1 MLTWL
6 WGMVAATE
14 ISLVGMLCTYCGA
27 EFQPGVNFNS
37 LALKNWV
44 EQKLNNNIMEPFNP
58 RLVAEYVTR
67 VVMAENYYVLVTVIW
82 HYKMMRWPQPD
93 CHQ

>member
-1 MLTWL
+1 
-6 WGMVAATE
+6 MVAATE
-14 ISLVGMLCTYCGA
+14 ISLVGMLCTYCRA
-27 EFQPGVNFNS
+27 EFQPGVNFSS
-37 LALKNWV
+37 LALKNWM

-67 VVMAENYYVLVTVIW
+67 VVMAENYYVLVTVKW
-82 HYKMMRWPQPD
+82 CYKTMRWPQPD

>member
-1 MLTWL
+1 M
-6 WGMVAATE
+6 
-14 ISLVGMLCTYCGA
+14 
-27 EFQPGVNFNS
+27 
-37 LALKNWV
+37 

-67 VVMAENYYVLVTVIW
+67 VVMAENYYVLVTVKW
-82 HYKMMRWPQPD
+82 CYKTMRWPQPD